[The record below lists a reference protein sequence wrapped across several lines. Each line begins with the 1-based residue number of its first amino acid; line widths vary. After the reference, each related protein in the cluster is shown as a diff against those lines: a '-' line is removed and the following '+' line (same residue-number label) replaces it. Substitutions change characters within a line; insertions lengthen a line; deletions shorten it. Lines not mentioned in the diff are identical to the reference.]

1 MKTIYL
7 TRHAKSSWS
16 DSSLRDFDRPLNKRG
31 KRDAPFMAN
40 LLMGKGISPD
50 RLISSPANRALTTAG
65 HFAEAFGISEA
76 DIEQRK
82 EIYEAYPEDLHQVV
96 TSIDDKLNTVFLF
109 GHNPGFTSY
118 ANRYA
123 TEYIPNMPTC
133 SVVCLSSSATSW
145 AKIDP
150 SNTVVKE
157 FHFPKQ
163 YFT

>member
-31 KRDAPFMAN
+31 ERDAPFMAN
-40 LLMGKGISPD
+40 LMKGKAVAPD
-50 RLISSPANRALTTAG
+50 RIISSPANRAFTTATY
-65 HFAEAFGISEA
+65 FAEALGIDQS

-82 EIYEAYPEDLHQVV
+82 EIYEAYPEDLHGVI
-96 TSIDDKLNTVFLF
+96 TGIDDSLNTVFLF

-123 TEYIPNMPTC
+123 NEYIPNMPTC
-133 SVVCLSSSATSW
+133 SIVCLSSTADSW
-145 AKIDP
+145 SEIDP
-150 SNTVVKE
+150 SNTKLTA
-157 FHFPKQ
+157 FHYPKQ
-163 YFT
+163 YF

>member
-16 DSSLRDFDRPLNKRG
+16 DPSLRDFDRPLNKRG

-40 LLMGKGISPD
+40 LIKGKGVQPD
-50 RLISSPANRALTTAG
+50 RIISSPANRAFTTATY
-65 HFAEAFGISEA
+65 FAQALGIEESE
-76 DIEQRK
+76 IEQRK
-82 EIYEAYPEDLHQVV
+82 EIYEAYPEELHNLV
-96 TSIDDKLNTVFLF
+96 TSIDDSLNAVFLF

-133 SVVCLSSSATSW
+133 SIVCLNSSATSW
-145 AKIDP
+145 ANIDP
-150 SNTVVKE
+150 SNTVVTA

-163 YFT
+163 YF